1 MAGFFEPSIEA
12 IVDSIT
18 SLWKKTK
25 PKISV
30 SVVELHYLKGVETSL
45 EAVMLVGGFG
55 QSEFLFQKV
64 NEPLN
69 AMGLRLCR
77 PHDHA

>member
-1 MAGFFEPSIEA
+1 M
-12 IVDSIT
+12 
-18 SLWKKTK
+18 
-25 PKISV
+25 
-30 SVVELHYLKGVETSL
+30 SL

-55 QSEFLFQKV
+55 QSDFLFQEV
-64 NEPLN
+64 QASLT